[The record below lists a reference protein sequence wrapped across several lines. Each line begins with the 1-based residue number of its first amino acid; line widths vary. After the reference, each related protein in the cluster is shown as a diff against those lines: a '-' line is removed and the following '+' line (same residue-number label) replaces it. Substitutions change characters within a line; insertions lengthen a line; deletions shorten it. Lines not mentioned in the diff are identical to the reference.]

1 VPLDVPHRA
10 QIMRLCS
17 ADSNALEAVYRG
29 RKDELEAAWWQA
41 RPFSCGSFIC
51 WHLLIE
57 DMHFEVNDA
66 DIGQT
71 IACVTSKQACSQLW
85 LSSSTAR

>member
-17 ADSNALEAVYRG
+17 ADSNALEAVYRE

-41 RPFSCGSFIC
+41 CQAVAAPARSLENIQYYCCVVVGQLSDASRPNLSATPGFSS
-51 WHLLIE
+51 
-57 DMHFEVNDA
+57 V
-66 DIGQT
+66 
-71 IACVTSKQACSQLW
+71 
-85 LSSSTAR
+85 TARQPSPE

>member
-1 VPLDVPHRA
+1 MPLDVPHRA

-41 RPFSCGSFIC
+41 RPAAAVASAVSG
-51 WHLLIE
+51 H
-57 DMHFEVNDA
+57 MH
-66 DIGQT
+66 
-71 IACVTSKQACSQLW
+71 CY
-85 LSSSTAR
+85 